1 MEFSARDW
9 FSILMLSSLLS
20 AVIAYLT
27 VALFVTR
34 PIQRK
39 LRQTNEDYLSDWIIW
54 PFQST
59 FYAMGVLV
67 SFTRWRHERNRDM
80 VDTYEL
86 IRQAAT
92 PLQWWL
98 SLWLAVSM
106 CGMVLLIFGLKA
118 MDYLGV
124 WSRGSI

>member
-1 MEFSARDW
+1 MEFTAQEW
-9 FSILMLSSLLS
+9 YLLLYLSLLLS
-20 AVIAYLT
+20 AVIAYPT

-39 LRQTNEDYLSDWIIW
+39 LRQTQQDYLSDWIVW

-59 FYAMGVLV
+59 FYAMGVLLP
-67 SFTRWRHERNRDM
+67 FTRWRHERNRYM
-80 VDTYEL
+80 VDAYEL

-98 SLWLAVSM
+98 SLWLAVSS
-106 CGMVLLIFGLKA
+106 VITQSRRSFLINKH
-118 MDYLGV
+118 
-124 WSRGSI
+124 